1 MGKTRTLSQV
11 CSLLEI
17 SRRAVQGY
25 EKAGLVKA
33 TGKNKYG
40 YLLYDEAA
48 QQRIKRIKLMQQLGF
63 KVKEIKDVID
73 SPDDVL
79 VQAINLQI
87 EKMND
92 VIREKEDAICQSKK
106 LIVEIKK

>member
-1 MGKTRTLSQV
+1 MD
-11 CSLLEI
+11 I
-17 SRRAVQGY
+17 FFY
-25 EKAGLVKA
+25 H
-33 TGKNKYG
+33 
-40 YLLYDEAA
+40 EAA

-87 EKMND
+87 EKVND
-92 VIREKEDAICQSKK
+92 IIREKEDAICQAKK

>member
-1 MGKTRTLSQV
+1 
-11 CSLLEI
+11 
-17 SRRAVQGY
+17 
-25 EKAGLVKA
+25 
-33 TGKNKYG
+33 
-40 YLLYDEAA
+40 
-48 QQRIKRIKLMQQLGF
+48 MQQLGF

-92 VIREKEDAICQSKK
+92 VIREKEDDRLKELDWGSWDTLGPKRIC
-106 LIVEIKK
+106 I

>member
-33 TGKNKYG
+33 TGKNKYE
-40 YLLYDEAA
+40 YIHYDDAT
-48 QQRIKRIKLMQQLGF
+48 QQKIKLIKIIQKLGF
-63 KVKEIKDVID
+63 NVK
-73 SPDDVL
+73 
-79 VQAINLQI
+79 
-87 EKMND
+87 
-92 VIREKEDAICQSKK
+92 
-106 LIVEIKK
+106 

>member
-40 YLLYDEAA
+40 YLLYDDAA

-63 KVKEIKDVID
+63 KVKEIKEIID
-73 SPDDVL
+73 APDEVL
-79 VQAINLQI
+79 RKAVERQI
-87 EKMND
+87 ESLKAEIEYKEEIIRQAKKMVNT
-92 VIREKEDAICQSKK
+92 SK
-106 LIVEIKK
+106 

>member
-1 MGKTRTLSQV
+1 MK
-11 CSLLEI
+11 
-17 SRRAVQGY
+17 
-25 EKAGLVKA
+25 
-33 TGKNKYG
+33 
-40 YLLYDEAA
+40 
-48 QQRIKRIKLMQQLGF
+48 QLGF
-63 KVKEIKDVID
+63 KVKEIKNVID

-92 VIREKEDAICQSKK
+92 IIREKEDAICQAKK

>member
-11 CSLLEI
+11 CNLLEI

-73 SPDDVL
+73 SP
-79 VQAINLQI
+79 AINLQI

-92 VIREKEDAICQSKK
+92 VIREKEDAICQAKK